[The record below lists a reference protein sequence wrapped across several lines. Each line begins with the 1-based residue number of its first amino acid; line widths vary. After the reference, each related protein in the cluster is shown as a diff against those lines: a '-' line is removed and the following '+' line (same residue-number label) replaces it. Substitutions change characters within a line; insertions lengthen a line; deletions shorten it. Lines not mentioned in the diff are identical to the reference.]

1 VTKRADLAERD
12 VRFKRIREAMEREGL
27 EALVVAGH
35 GSHFNRGYIRYF
47 ADWHLWAGDAL
58 ILIPLAGE
66 PALAMTAYA
75 GADTPAEPWIT
86 DVRRAVYPQEKIV
99 EAMKER
105 GLTKG
110 KVGIAGLKRVITV
123 GAYET
128 LKNASPNVEFVDAD
142 IVVDR
147 VRIVKSPLEIQQYR
161 DLWTLSKAAM
171 ERFIEVLEPGKTQRE
186 VAAEVARVLRAGGCF
201 DDMTVIQE
209 GTRRGLPQDVPLKC
223 DDLVGYHMEV
233 CGESSH
239 WSEIDITCA
248 FRKPTELE
256 QKRMDSE
263 LRAYHEI
270 REMAK
275 PGVKLSDMA
284 NTFERVLIEDGW
296 KLGEQ
301 SIHFDFH
308 GHGMDD
314 VQWPWYSP
322 KPDHNQDVAI
332 EEGMILCYH
341 PRRNTIPA
349 VAWGPRI
356 TDDILVT
363 ANGAERLSGDWD
375 LRWRMMR

>member
-1 VTKRADLAERD
+1 MTKRADLAERD
-12 VRFKRIREAMEREGL
+12 MRFRRIREAMKQEGL
-27 EALVVAGH
+27 DALVVAGH
-35 GSHFNRGYIRYF
+35 ASHFNRGYIRYF

-75 GADTPAEPWIT
+75 GADTPAEAWIT
-86 DVRRAVYPQEKIV
+86 DARKSVYPQEKIV

-110 KVGIAGLKRVITV
+110 RAGIAGLKRVMTV

-128 LKNASPNVEFVDAD
+128 LKNAFPNTEFVDAD
-142 IVVDR
+142 IMVDR
-147 VRIVKSPLEIQQYR
+147 VRMVKSPLEIQQYR
-161 DLWTLSKAAM
+161 DLWALSKASM
-171 ERFIEVLEPGKTQRE
+171 ERFVEVLEPGKTQRE
-186 VAAEVARVLRAGGCF
+186 VAAEVAKVLRAGGCF

-209 GTRRGLPQDVPLKC
+209 GARRGLPQDVPLKC

-263 LRAYHEI
+263 MRAYDEI
-270 REMAK
+270 RKMAK

-284 NTFERVLIEDGW
+284 NVFDRVLIGDGW
-296 KLGEQ
+296 ELGEQ
-301 SIHFDFH
+301 SFHFDFH

-349 VAWGPRI
+349 VVWGPRI
-356 TDDILVT
+356 TDNILIT

-375 LRWRMMR
+375 LCWRIMK